1 MLQVLH
7 LNVSKVDRDIAHG
20 MHACKERGGVSGP
33 PHAVLWRGQR
43 PWPSVSPLLGRS
55 LASPTLLGALA
66 RLLRGHR
73 LMLPSRIGRPSTSKE
88 LTMEQ
93 PV

>member
-7 LNVSKVDRDIAHG
+7 LNVSKVDRGIAHG
-20 MHACKERGGVSGP
+20 MHACKEGGGVSSPPSRGLVAWTTSGAQRGP
-33 PHAVLWRGQR
+33 VA
-43 PWPSVSPLLGRS
+43 
-55 LASPTLLGALA
+55 GALA